1 MAGSGERGE
10 VVVVALAATL
20 DQVLARQRGGGV
32 IPEGEKM
39 GKGLFAAWDGD
50 DRMGLKQK

>member
-1 MAGSGERGE
+1 MARSGERGE

-20 DQVLARQRGGGV
+20 DQVLARERGGGV

-39 GKGLFAAWDGD
+39 G
-50 DRMGLKQK
+50 

>member
-20 DQVLARQRGGGV
+20 DQVLARERGGGI
-32 IPEGEKM
+32 IPKGEKM
-39 GKGLFAAWDGD
+39 G
-50 DRMGLKQK
+50 